1 MKSSYRI
8 FFYRH
13 YIAEVGFKH
22 QSIRSYKIKCSFTIS
37 VLFFVLDECCKD
49 FGLISTG
56 FCGTGTGLRGSDNG
70 GLICGENSCFLDFDG
85 TANNSK

>member
-1 MKSSYRI
+1 
-8 FFYRH
+8 
-13 YIAEVGFKH
+13 
-22 QSIRSYKIKCSFTIS
+22 
-37 VLFFVLDECCKD
+37 LFFVLDECCKG